1 MSSNTE
7 VKLTAEK
14 VYRKKMV
21 NRIVKMGVLILLLLF
36 SILYLILY
44 VINSNGY
51 FYIKS
56 SLKKGSFKVK

>member
-21 NRIVKMGVLILLLLF
+21 NRIVKMGVLILLLL
-36 SILYLILY
+36 L
-44 VINSNGY
+44 N
-51 FYIKS
+51 
-56 SLKKGSFKVK
+56 